1 MLSNNNNCCITIK
14 LSYTMVKKM
23 NKKITFVLV
32 LALAAFLVMGSASA
46 GLFDFLG
53 GGEDTVKIG
62 YLPSD
67 HDAALF
73 VADAQGL
80 YKDKGINT
88 ELVQF
93 NNGGDLM
100 TAMASGDVDV
110 GYVGISPVLS
120 SVSAG
125 VPVKIISAAQVEGSG
140 IVVTNDSHIDD
151 AKDLAG
157 KTVATP
163 GEASIQH
170 VLLAAYLKANGMS
183 LDDVNESAMKVPSIN
198 DALKT
203 GNLPAAITFQPYV
216 SLGETDANI
225 HKLADSSEIVPGHP
239 CCVVVASD
247 DFLNKSADKAKDIV
261 AIHKEATVFINKNIE
276 DGKTEEIVKLLPED
290 IVADP
295 AAEAESLES
304 FPFIFGLSN
313 EYKANVDVFQQLEVD
328 LGILNQTV
336 SQEDLY
342 WEA

>member
-1 MLSNNNNCCITIK
+1 
-14 LSYTMVKKM
+14 M

-32 LALAAFLVMGSASA
+32 LALAVFLVMGSASA

-53 GGEDTVKIG
+53 GDSGNTVKIG

-80 YKDKGINT
+80 YKNKGINV

-100 TAMASGDVDV
+100 TAMASGDVNV
-110 GYVGISPVLS
+110 GYVGIAPVLS
-120 SVSAG
+120 SISSG
-125 VPVKIISAAQVEGSG
+125 VPVKVISAAQIEGSG
-140 IVVTNDSHIDD
+140 IIVTKDSNIAS

-170 VLLAAYLKANGMS
+170 VLLSAYLKTNGMS
-183 LDDVNESAMKVPSIN
+183 IDDINESAMKVPSIN

-216 SLGETDANI
+216 SLGVADNSI
-225 HKLADSSEIVPGHP
+225 DKLVDSSEILPKHP

-247 DFLNKSADKAKDIV
+247 DFIKNNENTTKDII
-261 AIHKEATVFINKNIE
+261 AIHKEATTFINKNIK
-276 DGKTEEIVKLLPED
+276 DGKTSEVVKLLPKD
-290 IVADP
+290 IVADED
-295 AAEAESLES
+295 AEAKSLES
-304 FPFIFGLSN
+304 FPFIFGLDDS
-313 EYKANVDVFQQLEVD
+313 YKTSVDTFQQMEVD
-328 LGILNQTV
+328 LGILNQTI
-336 SQEDLY
+336 SHEDLY

>member
-1 MLSNNNNCCITIK
+1 
-14 LSYTMVKKM
+14 M

-53 GGEDTVKIG
+53 GDSNTVKIG

-120 SVSAG
+120 SVAAG
-125 VPVKIISAAQVEGSG
+125 VPVKVISSAQIEGSG
-140 IVVTNDSHIDD
+140 ILVTKDSNIAD
-151 AKDLAG
+151 AQDLDG

-163 GEASIQH
+163 GDASIQH

-183 LDDVNESAMKVPSIN
+183 LDDVKESAMKVPSIN

-216 SLGETDANI
+216 SLGVTDDNI
-225 HKLADSSEIVPGHP
+225 DELVDSADIVPGHP
-239 CCVVVASD
+239 CCVVAASD
-247 DFLNKSADKAKDIV
+247 DFLKNNEQTAKDIV
-261 AIHKEATVFINKNIE
+261 AIHKEATKFINDNVE
-276 DGKTEEIVKLLPED
+276 AGTTDEVVKLLPKD
-290 IVADP
+290 IVAD
-295 AAEAESLES
+295 ADAEADSLES
-304 FPFIFGLSN
+304 FPFVYGLDN
-313 EYKANVDVFQQLEVD
+313 EYKANVDVFQNMEVD
-328 LGILNQTV
+328 LGILNETI
-336 SQEDLY
+336 SHEDLY

>member
-1 MLSNNNNCCITIK
+1 
-14 LSYTMVKKM
+14 M
-23 NKKITFVLV
+23 NKKIKFVLV

-53 GGEDTVKIG
+53 GGDNTVKIG

-80 YKDKGINT
+80 YKEKNIST

-110 GYVGISPVLS
+110 GYVGIAPVLS
-120 SVSAG
+120 SVSSG
-125 VPVKIISAAQVEGSG
+125 VPVKVISSAQVEGSG
-140 IVVTNDSHIDD
+140 IIVTNDSNIHS
-151 AKDLAG
+151 AQDLAG
-157 KTVATP
+157 KTIATP

-170 VLLAAYLKANGMS
+170 VLLSAYLKTNGMS
-183 LDDVNESAMKVPSIN
+183 LDDINESAMKVPSIN

-216 SLGETDANI
+216 SLGEADDNI
-225 HKLADSSEIVPGHP
+225 NELVDSSEIMPGHP

-247 DFLNKSADKAKDIV
+247 DFIKNHEDTAKDIV
-261 AIHKEATVFINKNIE
+261 AIHENATTFINEQIKAN
-276 DGKTEEIVKLLPED
+276 KTDDIVKLLPED

-295 AAEAESLES
+295 AAEADSLQS
-304 FPFIFGLSN
+304 FPFIFGLDDT
-313 EYKANVDVFQQLEVD
+313 YKANVDAFQQLEVD
-328 LGILNQTV
+328 LGILNETI
-336 SQEDLY
+336 SHEDLY

>member
-1 MLSNNNNCCITIK
+1 
-14 LSYTMVKKM
+14 M

-53 GGEDTVKIG
+53 GSSDNTVKIG

-120 SVSAG
+120 SAAAG
-125 VPVKIISAAQVEGSG
+125 VPVKVISAAQIEGSG
-140 IVVTNDSHIDD
+140 ILVTDDSDIES

-170 VLLAAYLKANGMS
+170 VLLSAYLKNNGMS
-183 LDDVNESAMKVPSIN
+183 LDDINESAMKVPSIN

-216 SLGETDANI
+216 SLGEATDDVE
-225 HKLADSSEIVPGHP
+225 KLVDSSEIVPGHP
-239 CCVVVASD
+239 CCVVAASD
-247 DFLNKSADKAKDIV
+247 DFLKNNKDTAKEIV
-261 AIHKEATVFINKNIE
+261 AIHENATQFINDNIKA
-276 DGKTEEIVKLLPED
+276 GKTDDVVKLLPED

-295 AAEAESLES
+295 AAEAKSLES
-304 FPFIFGLSN
+304 FPFISGLDDT
-313 EYKANVDVFQQLEVD
+313 YKANVDVFQGLEVE
-328 LGILNQTV
+328 LGILNQTI
-336 SQEDLY
+336 SHEDLY